1 MTLQGMVPKMPCMI
15 MTQKV
20 GILKNCSKL
29 FTSATTAWQP
39 FFSPWAACTAASSLG
54 GSTMKTVTSPDTI
67 TEIIPTNTKA
77 TRQPWKPKTLSGAIG
92 TTVMVVTN
100 MPSSSADCTMLKIL
114 PRCFPADTS
123 AMMPLEMGRSDAS
136 STPFSALIKIIGIRS
151 VTKAKR
157 MVTRPWPMVPINK
170 IVRRCRRP
178 RSARMPQKGAAKFA
192 ATACETVM

>member
-39 FFSPWAACTAASSLG
+39 FFSPWAACTEASSRG

-123 AMMPLEMGRSDAS
+123 AMMPLEMGRSAAS
-136 STPFSALIKIIGIRS
+136 STPLSALSKIIGIMS

-157 MVTRPWPMVPINK
+157 MVTRPWPMAPSNK
-170 IVRRCRRP
+170 IVRRCRMP
-178 RSARMPQKGAAKFA
+178 RSARIPQKGAAKFA